1 MMITR
6 MQAIWLLE
14 NLPWEP
20 ITVVAN
26 EDEWRQQRKEAVQ
39 ALQEVV
45 AAGDYFSD
53 SESRP
58 RDLFLTRSS

>member
-6 MQAIWLLE
+6 MQAIWILE
-14 NLPWEP
+14 NLPREP

-26 EDEWRQQRKEAVQ
+26 AEEWRQQRKEAVQ

-53 SESRP
+53 SESKP
-58 RDLFLTRSS
+58 CDLSLTKGS